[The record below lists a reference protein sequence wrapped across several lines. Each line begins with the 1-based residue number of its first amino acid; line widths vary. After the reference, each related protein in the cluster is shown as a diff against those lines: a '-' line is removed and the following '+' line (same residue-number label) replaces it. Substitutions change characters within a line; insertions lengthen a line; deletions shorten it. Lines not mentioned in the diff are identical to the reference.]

1 MTLPIATGNSIT
13 LTQIGAEFGDTGQYS
28 RGAISLADLYRGGA
42 FVNTSVTQ
50 AASPGKPISFGDFY
64 GASKGTGGTTI
75 VPRVQIVV
83 QVLANTTSY
92 NVFAAITQNSTYRA
106 NNTNA
111 VVQIGPG
118 VYIGSPST
126 GTSALTVPSN
136 FAPGDSVIIQN
147 CGYILGAGGPGGGPS
162 GGTGISGGTAVTLSR
177 PTTIQNFGTIGG
189 GGGGGG
195 GGGQYCYTV
204 PSGKTQTPATQPGGG
219 GGGGAGYVAGSGGPG
234 LNFGGPGSLTTG
246 GSPGAGGSSGSG
258 GAGGPLGSP
267 GNPGGGSTYGGG
279 GGGVAGRYICGIA
292 FATIQSTGTLS
303 GPAG

>member
-28 RGAISLADLYRGGA
+28 GGAISLADLYRGGA

-50 AASPGKPISFGDFY
+50 AAAAGTPISFGDFY
-64 GASKGTGGTTI
+64 GASKGTGGTT

-92 NVFAAITQNSTYRA
+92 NVFAAITQNSTYQA

-147 CGYILGAGGPGGGPS
+147 CGYILGAGGPGAGPS
-162 GGTGISGGTAVTLSR
+162 GGTGSPGGTAVTLSR

-195 GGGQYCYTV
+195 GGGQYNYTV
-204 PSGKTQTPATQPGGG
+204 PSGKTQTPATQGGGG

-234 LNFGGPGSLTTG
+234 FNNGGPGSLTTG
-246 GSPGAGGSSGSG
+246 GSPGAGSTSGSG

-267 GNPGGGSTYGGG
+267 GNPGGSSPNNGGG

-303 GPAG
+303 GPAA